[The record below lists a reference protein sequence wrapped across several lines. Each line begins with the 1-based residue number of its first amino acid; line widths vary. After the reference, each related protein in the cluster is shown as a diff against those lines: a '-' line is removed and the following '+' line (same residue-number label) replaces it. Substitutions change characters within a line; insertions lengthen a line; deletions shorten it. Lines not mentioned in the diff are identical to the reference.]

1 MKNSRSLLAVSV
13 LALGGLLLTGCQTNQ
28 QSAALNQGASATASI
43 DNAAGAITAAQ
54 KQIDVALASLTS
66 LVQTPQDAP
75 AQYKTVTAEFQ
86 KLLDG
91 EAKVTAA
98 TAKMRE
104 QRDKYLAEWGRQIA
118 AISDPAL
125 RDAAFIR
132 RGEVAAK
139 LQGIT
144 TSFQQV
150 QASYQP
156 FRKHLV
162 DIKSVLGSD
171 LSAAGLD
178 AVKPFLT
185 KATADAVPLKEALG
199 KLAADFNT
207 ISASLKP
214 AGTPA
219 AGAPATQPAAK

>member
-1 MKNSRSLLAVSV
+1 MKNSRSVIVVSA
-13 LALGGLLLTGCQTNQ
+13 LALGGFLLTGCQSSTK
-28 QSAALNQGASATASI
+28 SPALNQGASATASI
-43 DNAAGAITAAQ
+43 DTAAGAITAAQ

-66 LVQTPQDAP
+66 LVQAPQDVP

-171 LSAAGLD
+171 LSAAGLE
-178 AVKPFLT
+178 AVKPFVA

-207 ISASLKP
+207 ISASMKP
-214 AGTPA
+214 VSVAPVAATP
-219 AGAPATQPAAK
+219 PAAK